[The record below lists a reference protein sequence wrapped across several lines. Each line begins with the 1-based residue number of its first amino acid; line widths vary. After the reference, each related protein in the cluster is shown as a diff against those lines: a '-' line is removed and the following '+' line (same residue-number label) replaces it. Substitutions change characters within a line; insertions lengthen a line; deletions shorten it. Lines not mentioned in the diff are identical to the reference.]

1 MMSFEQDRGVWSDAR
16 MFDVAK
22 GVLVTA
28 RRCGLDEALTEL
40 VGTAERHHMKG
51 VRRVA
56 GPGRARCR
64 GFRLRRPRCH
74 RGRPR
79 HLGTPVRQAIDTMN
93 TTTDRRVAGSNAGPA
108 RRREFGRN
116 ADLKRPPTVGG
127 FGGSA
132 VLKIFDP
139 TTAYTVLFIV
149 GAVPTLRRAPEAVR
163 TSFRV
168 CLGAN
173 NNRIIQFEAR
183 QCFDGL

>member
-1 MMSFEQDRGVWSDAR
+1 MSFEQDRGVWSDAR

-132 VLKIFDP
+132 VLRFCDSVHRGVSWIASLCRP
-139 TTAYTVLFIV
+139 SIAMIAVHGRQPVSRRWCVLATTLSD
-149 GAVPTLRRAPEAVR
+149 RR
-163 TSFRV
+163 F
-168 CLGAN
+168 
-173 NNRIIQFEAR
+173 Q
-183 QCFDGL
+183 

>member
-1 MMSFEQDRGVWSDAR
+1 MNVLIHQGVAMMSFEQDRGVWSDAR

-132 VLKIFDP
+132 VLRFCGS
-139 TTAYTVLFIV
+139 AVL
-149 GAVPTLRRAPEAVR
+149 
-163 TSFRV
+163 
-168 CLGAN
+168 
-173 NNRIIQFEAR
+173 R
-183 QCFDGL
+183 QCSSWGVVDCVAVSSVDRDDRSSWPSAR